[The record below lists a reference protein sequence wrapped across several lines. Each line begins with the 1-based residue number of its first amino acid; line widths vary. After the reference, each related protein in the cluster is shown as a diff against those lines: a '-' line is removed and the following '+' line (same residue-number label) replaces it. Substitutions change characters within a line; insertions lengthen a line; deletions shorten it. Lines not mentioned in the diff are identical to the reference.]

1 MQVFKNKGKANKAKE
16 EADIDESAVLFDCH
30 NVFALQ
36 ISKEIVS

>member
-1 MQVFKNKGKANKAKE
+1 MRVFRNKGKANKAKE